1 MPFPI
6 LPSNSASG
14 YFLTK
19 SLRFRS
25 SASAY
30 LTRTPASTTN
40 QQKWTISAWVKISLD
55 NQAATYQR
63 FFSCGTTAGR
73 NGFTFIYISDTCQF
87 GLLNDLVSPNTVY
100 ASSQV
105 IRDPSNWYH
114 IVCAVD
120 TTLATAAD
128 RLKVYINGVQA
139 NMQNGYAGWGSYTP
153 ITQNYNTPVNSTVQH
168 TYGSRG
174 SPYNDSYYDG
184 LMDEINFVDGQQL
197 AATSFGSFNSLTGV
211 WQPAKYTGSYGTN
224 GYYLP
229 FTNVT
234 STTTLGYDSSG
245 NSNNWTPTNFSLTA
259 GSTYDS
265 MNDVPTLTSATAA
278 NYCTLNFLDNRAS
291 PTLTDGNLTFTTGS
305 ATGGLTVG
313 TMGASSGK
321 WYVEFTPT
329 SSVANECFFG
339 IENIA
344 FPLTASDGYV
354 LGGTATS
361 YAYRNS
367 GQKVNNGSSTSYG
380 ASFTTNDVIGIALDL
395 DAGTLTFYKNNTSQ
409 GTAFTGITG
418 TYRFGANDGTGSGSI
433 SGVVNFGQRPF
444 TYTPPTGFV
453 ALNTYNLPTS
463 TIVKGNTVMD
473 ATTYTGTLSSL
484 AVTNTAGFKPDF
496 VWAKDR
502 TANQQH
508 MLFDSVRGVYNFLTS
523 NTTAAEGNN
532 NQTLTGFNSNGFQ
545 LGTNG
550 TINNTV
556 ANVAWQWQAGQGTT
570 SSNTSGSI
578 TSTVSVNASAGFSVC
593 TYNGS
598 NSAGSFGHGLGVAPK
613 LIIIKQRNQA
623 GSNWVVGIDVAGWNW
638 ASDWLILD
646 STGAKRTDGGTTIF
660 SSAPT
665 STVVNIGGGS
675 LTSTSGAT
683 LVAYCWSEIAGF
695 SKFGSY
701 VGNSYSGGT
710 DGTFVY
716 LGFRPKFVMIKITSS
731 TGDWVMMDSSQNTS
745 NVAQNYLLADQSYS
759 ENAGGLV
766 ADMDFLSN
774 GFKLRNN
781 GSSSQST
788 NIGTQTYIYMAFA
801 ESPFKN
807 SLAR

>member
-473 ATTYTGTLSSL
+473 ATLYTGNSGTQSVVN
-484 AVTNTAGFKPDF
+484 AAPFKPDF
-496 VWAKDR
+496 VWLKAR
-502 TANQQH
+502 SNALNH
-508 MLFDSVRGVYNFLTS
+508 NLFDSVRGVQTVLATNSTGADNYAGTGELT
-523 NTTAAEGNN
+523 A
-532 NQTLTGFNSNGFQ
+532 FNSNGFT
-545 LGTNG
+545 LVNSGTYQTNQSG
-550 TINNTV
+550 YTY
-556 ANVAWQWQAGQGTT
+556 VAWQWQAGQGT
-570 SSNTSGSI
+570 NTTNTAGSI
-578 TSTVSVNASAGFSVC
+578 TSTVSANTTAGFSVA
-593 TYNGS
+593 TFTGTGS
-598 NSAGSFGHGLGVAPK
+598 NATVGHGLGIAPSM
-613 LIIIKQRNQA
+613 IAIKKR
-623 GSNWVVGIDVAGWNW
+623 S
-638 ASDWLILD
+638 
-646 STGAKRTDGGTTIF
+646 STGNWIVYHITRGASYYCAFNLTGNYGPNSTIYNDT
-660 SSAPT
+660 APT
-665 STVVNIGGGS
+665 SSVFTIGTDSDVNASGS
-675 LTSTSGAT
+675 TY
-683 LVAYCWSEIAGF
+683 VAYCWAAIPGYS
-695 SKFGSY
+695 SFGGYTGSNNTGASSPDANGPFIY
-701 VGNSYSGGT
+701 T
-710 DGTFVY
+710 
-716 LGFRPKFVMIKITSS
+716 GFRPKFVLIKRTSAAA
-731 TGDWVMMDSSQNTS
+731 DWQIFDSVRGSYNANRPWLQPNTS
-745 NVAQNYLLADQSYS
+745 AAEGSAEAV
-759 ENAGGLV
+759 
-766 ADMDFLSN
+766 DFLSN
-774 GFKLRNN
+774 GFKIRAESGALMYPD
-781 GSSSQST
+781 GAT
-788 NIGTQTYIYMAFA
+788 FIYAAFA
-801 ESPFKN
+801 ENPFKN
-807 SLAR
+807 ALAR